1 MLLASLNI
9 FYLQPL
15 GAADYLALS
24 EHFDVIILRN
34 IPRMTVFQKTEARR
48 FITLIDNLYDN
59 RVSEVVREIFAVKN
73 GRTRIEVHSTSG

>member
-1 MLLASLNI
+1 MFNSLHAYSVSQLF

-59 RVSEVVREIFAVKN
+59 RVSKVAYIRGKK
-73 GRTRIEVHSTSG
+73 